1 MKSKPT
7 QSQFLI
13 SVHQPKL
20 WIAGAIVALCII
32 TFFIWSSYEYGRHAA
47 GFNQSDYDQEI
58 EILRQALDEQ
68 TAKKEVA
75 LRENARLSRG
85 SDIQKDASSQVGDS
99 LAACEDEVLKMREE
113 LTFYHNIVA
122 PRQSKREIQVNK
134 VAITPSENGV
144 FNYKIVLIQA
154 GKHDYTQ
161 RGYVEL
167 SFKVRNPDGSEAMLA
182 LPSVSIAKTTKRQ
195 KFGFKYFQNF
205 EGGIRFPEGIEPLS
219 IFISAFPKSP
229 KVPKVKQEFIWGDL
243 IAGGNVSN
251 VGQKQ
256 VKISEN

>member
-1 MKSKPT
+1 MKSEPT

-20 WIAGAIVALCII
+20 WIASAIVAILLVM
-32 TFFIWSSYEYGRHAA
+32 FGIWSSYEYGRHAA

-99 LAACEDEVLKMREE
+99 LAACEDEMLKMREE

-122 PRQSKREIQVNK
+122 PRQSAREIQINK
-134 VAITPSENGV
+134 VALTQADNGV
-144 FNYKIVLIQA
+144 FNYKIVLIQV

-161 RGYVEL
+161 RGFVEL
-167 SFKVRNPDGSEAMLA
+167 SFKVRKADGSEVILD
-182 LPSVSIAKTTKRQ
+182 LPSVSTVKTTKRQ

-205 EGGIRFPEGIEPLS
+205 EGGIRFQEGIEPLS
-219 IFISAFPKSP
+219 IFISALPKSA

-251 VGQKQ
+251 VGQK
-256 VKISEN
+256 

>member
-1 MKSKPT
+1 MKSEPT
-7 QSQFLI
+7 QNQFLI
-13 SVHQPKL
+13 TVHQPKL
-20 WIAGAIVALCII
+20 WIASAIASLCVIM
-32 TFFIWSSYEYGRHAA
+32 FFAWSSYEYGRHAA

-68 TAKKEVA
+68 TAKKELA
-75 LRENARLSRG
+75 LRDNARLSRG

-99 LAACEDEVLKMREE
+99 LAACEDDVLKMREE

-134 VAITPSENGV
+134 VAITQAEDGV

-167 SFKVRNPDGSEAMLA
+167 KFKVRKSDGSEAFLS
-182 LPSVSIAKTTKRQ
+182 LPKVSIVKTTKRQ

-219 IFISAFPKSP
+219 IFISAFPKSA
-229 KVPKVKQEFIWGDL
+229 KVPRVKQEFIWGDL

>member
-1 MKSKPT
+1 MKSEPT

-13 SVHQPKL
+13 TVHQPKL
-20 WIAGAIVALCII
+20 WIASAIMALCVIL
-32 TFFIWSSYEYGRHAA
+32 FFIWSSFEYGRQAA

-122 PRQSKREIQVNK
+122 PRQSAREVQINK
-134 VAITPSENGV
+134 VAVTQAENGA

-167 SFKVRNPDGSEAMLA
+167 SFKVRKADGSEIILD
-182 LPSVSIAKTTKRQ
+182 LPSVATEKTTKRQ

-205 EGGIRFPEGIEPLS
+205 EGGIRFSEGIEPLS
-219 IFISAFPKSP
+219 IFISAIPKSA

-251 VGQKQ
+251 VGQK
-256 VKISEN
+256 